1 MIIVQAI
8 FCEQQSVAGKLA
20 KSLLWWFGN
29 QQAMPS
35 SQHVQVT
42 LRVTPPHSSCP
53 TLSADAEPMHKHTE
67 TIFSAQCDVTKSV
80 L

>member
-35 SQHVQVT
+35 SHNVHVT
-42 LRVTPPHSSCP
+42 LRVTHPTPPVPPFLLTQNPCTSIQR
-53 TLSADAEPMHKHTE
+53 LSFLHNVM
-67 TIFSAQCDVTKSV
+67 
-80 L
+80 